1 MAMRPLGRDEA
12 LQHLFVLG
20 IAAFLI
26 LAPIFL
32 VSPAPA
38 EYTLIGLG
46 ILFALVDLVIIA
58 ALRRP
63 RPELPPQPPSGA

>member
-26 LAPIFL
+26 
-32 VSPAPA
+32 VSPIYLVRPTEA
-38 EYTLIGLG
+38 EYSLIGLG
-46 ILFALVDLVIIA
+46 IFFALVDLVIIA

-63 RPELPPQPPSGA
+63 RPEPPSGA

>member
-1 MAMRPLGRDEA
+1 MVIRPLGREEA

-26 LAPIFL
+26 ISPYFL
-32 VSPAPA
+32 VNLWKLRDS
-38 EYTLIGLG
+38 LVGLG
-46 ILFALVDLVIIA
+46 ILFAVIDVAVAA

-63 RPELPPQPPSGA
+63 KT

>member
-1 MAMRPLGRDEA
+1 MRPLGRDEA

-26 LAPIFL
+26 VAPIYL
-32 VSPAPA
+32 VRPTEA

-46 ILFALVDLVIIA
+46 IFFALVDLVIVA

-63 RPELPPQPPSGA
+63 GPDHPSGT

>member
-1 MAMRPLGRDEA
+1 MAIRPLGRDEA

-26 LAPIFL
+26 VAPIFL
-32 VSPAPA
+32 VRPAPA
-38 EYTLIGLG
+38 EYTLMGLG
-46 ILFALVDLVIIA
+46 VFFALVDLIIVA

-63 RPELPPQPPSGA
+63 RPEVPPSGA

>member
-1 MAMRPLGRDEA
+1 MAIRPLGRDEA

-26 LAPIFL
+26 VAPIFL
-32 VSPAPA
+32 VQPAAA

-46 ILFALVDLVIIA
+46 VFFALVDFVIIA

-63 RPELPPQPPSGA
+63 RTDQPSGA

>member
-1 MAMRPLGRDEA
+1 MVMRPLGRDEA

-26 LAPIFL
+26 VSPFFL
-32 VSPAPA
+32 VSLWKLQ
-38 EYTLIGLG
+38 YSLVGLG
-46 ILFALVDLVIIA
+46 IFFALIDLVVLA

-63 RPELPPQPPSGA
+63 RP